1 MKLRARIHR
10 WHSPTVFTLIALCFL
25 LPFGTVF
32 VVGGCGG
39 TNLNSSTKFTG
50 AQLVTRTVA
59 HGGRD
64 PDCGRDISVCV
75 EQAAA
80 TAAEVA
86 FGAAIVGLI
95 LGLLGIARG
104 PGWCA
109 AVGLFAL
116 LVLWMSLSNLQEDS
130 LSTHAGYSLALLLFL
145 WAGLVHLRRAV
156 KRARAPGRPS
166 FPPGSEPPYWPPPP
180 SWGRPRIGPPPYE
193 GKPHA

>member
-1 MKLRARIHR
+1 MNLRTRIHR

-32 VVGGCGG
+32 VVGGCDG

-50 AQLVTRTVA
+50 AQLVTRTVP

-64 PDCGRDISVCV
+64 PDCQRDISVCV
-75 EQAAA
+75 ERAGA
-80 TAAEVA
+80 TAAEIA

-109 AVGLFAL
+109 AVGLFTL

-130 LSTHAGYSLALLLFL
+130 FSTHAGYSLALLLFL

-156 KRARAPGRPS
+156 KRSRAPDR
-166 FPPGSEPPYWPPPP
+166 SEEPLSIWSRPPP
-180 SWGRPRIGPPPYE
+180 SPPAPE
-193 GKPHA
+193 GEPHV